1 MSDATNVGG
10 TAAVEVA
17 WGEAALPFLAW
28 SHLFSSM
35 VTPELR
41 GAAWE
46 ALELPESFAS
56 AHEAYWNT
64 FQTGVPAPPV
74 SLLLHG
80 ALGRPGQSVREDWLR
95 VMEHLGLSWNEM
107 HLPPDQLGAACE
119 VYACA
124 VQAEEDILVEELRS
138 RYLLPWCE
146 AAEARLLA
154 MESSLVFIPRLF
166 AQDLRGA

>member
-1 MSDATNVGG
+1 MNAPAELAWSD
-10 TAAVEVA
+10 
-17 WGEAALPFLAW
+17 AALPFLAW

-35 VTPELR
+35 VTKEIR
-41 GAAWE
+41 AAAWE
-46 ALELPESFAS
+46 ALELPARFEDAS
-56 AHEAYWNT
+56 AEYWNT

-74 SLLLHG
+74 PLLLHG

-124 VQAEEDILVEELRS
+124 VQAGEGVLVEELRS

-146 AAEARLLA
+146 AAEAILRA
-154 MESSLVFIPRLF
+154 RESTLVFIPRLF
-166 AQDLRGA
+166 AEDLRAA